1 MVMILVN
8 ARVVTPDR
16 LLNPGWIALD
26 GHRISAVGAGEPPRS
41 ADAEIHDLGLDYVL
55 PGFVD
60 LHMHGGDGAQV
71 TTENPQEILRAIAF
85 HRRHGTTRTLA
96 SLVTSPVEE
105 MAAAARTVAA
115 LMRSPDPLHRSIA
128 GIHLEGPFLNPN
140 HRGAH
145 HNDYVLAPDVKAL
158 RHLLASGDGAVRTVT
173 LAPELDG
180 GMDLVRE
187 VVASGAV
194 VAVGH
199 TDASYDEAHQAF
211 EAGASMATH
220 LFNAMRPFH
229 HREPGPAGAALT
241 HDNVTCELI
250 NDGVHL
256 HSATT
261 RLAFAA
267 AGAERIALVTDAT
280 PAAGVN
286 DGRFN
291 LGPLPVL
298 ARDGKVTL
306 LDGITNAGSTLTM
319 DRAVR
324 HAVQCVGIPIT
335 QAAIAAATT
344 PARLLGLGEQT
355 GSISPGKDADLV
367 VLTDDLR
374 VRTVIAHGTV
384 VHGTLATGGVSP
396 LRRDLDVRI

>member
-1 MVMILVN
+1 MILAN
-8 ARVVTPDR
+8 ARVVTPRRVLD
-16 LLNPGWIALD
+16 PGWIALD
-26 GHRISAVGAGEPPRS
+26 GHRIAAVGTGDPPRR
-41 ADAEIHDLGLDYVL
+41 AGGEIHDLGSDHVL

-71 TTENPQEILRAIAF
+71 TTDDPAEILRAIAF

-128 GIHLEGPFLNPN
+128 GIHLEGPFLNPD

-145 HNDYVLAPDVKAL
+145 HNDYVLAPDVGAL
-158 RHLLASGDGAVRTVT
+158 RHLLAAGDGAVRTVT

-187 VVASGAV
+187 VVAAGAV
-194 VAVGH
+194 AAVGH
-199 TDASYDEAHQAF
+199 TDAGYDEAHRAF
-211 EAGASMATH
+211 EAGAGMATH
-220 LFNAMRPFH
+220 LFNAMRAFH

-241 HDNVTCELI
+241 HDGVTCELI

-267 AGAERIALVTDAT
+267 AGADRIALVTDAT
-280 PAAGVN
+280 PAAGVS
-286 DGRFN
+286 DGRFQ

-306 LDGITNAGSTLTM
+306 LDGVTNAGSTLTM

-324 HAVQCVGIPIT
+324 HAVRCVGIPIT
-335 QAAIAAATT
+335 EAAVAAATT
-344 PARLLGLGEQT
+344 PARVLGLGRYT
-355 GSISPGKDADLV
+355 GSIEAGKDADLV
-367 VLTDDLR
+367 VMTHDLR
-374 VRTVIAHGTV
+374 VRTVISAGTI
-384 VHGTLATGGVSP
+384 VHGALTVYG
-396 LRRDLDVRI
+396 